1 MTNVKTYRR
10 KTLEALYDNQ
20 KRLNDLLSIEN
31 DILREENE
39 ELRRELKKLK
49 VLL

>member
-1 MTNVKTYRR
+1 MTDVKTYRR
-10 KTLEALYDNQ
+10 KTLEALC
-20 KRLNDLLSIEN
+20 DLLSIEN